1 MTDAGL
7 GAIAAVAFIVAFSSV
22 VFLIVAVVTTR
33 REP

>member
-7 GAIAAVAFIVAFSSV
+7 GAIAAVAFIVAFSV